1 LARYISN
8 TEGQQR
14 EMLQE
19 IGFSKLEDLFQ
30 DIPDQVRLKRNYKL
44 PAPLSE
50 MELLSH
56 LKELAKR
63 NKSLEENPCFL
74 GAGVYDHYIPTVIDS
89 LVSRQEFYTV
99 YTPYQPEI
107 SQGTLQAIFEF
118 HHQHLHQH

>member
-1 LARYISN
+1 MARYISN

-56 LKELAKR
+56 
-63 NKSLEENPCFL
+63 
-74 GAGVYDHYIPTVIDS
+74 
-89 LVSRQEFYTV
+89 
-99 YTPYQPEI
+99 
-107 SQGTLQAIFEF
+107 
-118 HHQHLHQH
+118 